1 MRSINGISSSILL
14 FAATRLPSSNVGAFS
29 NTATR
34 GQSAAGGALFATR
47 AIGPGASKTDATAA
61 LKQNFAS
68 TSRSK
73 VTAVANE
80 KPAAKAKRAAAKAKT
95 AEKKEEND
103 AFASFASKL
112 SAAGSLPKTA
122 KSTSSK
128 AVVQKKPASKKL
140 VTKKPAP
147 KKNVAKKER
156 ATKTVV
162 KAKPKQKTLVKAK
175 PKVKVA
181 VKKKLNRFDP
191 TIANKLAKKSNRFD
205 SGIANALV
213 KVPKKKKI
221 LTPLMLKQPTKKKPK
236 IAAVNDEVL
245 NPVTFGLKVIQSK
258 GGQEAAGVLISGGLK
273 LVSATLDE
281 GKTAKV
287 SVPRGLNSKTGEI
300 KTESVSV
307 GPKELLDG
315 GIFAGKEALQV
326 AGSVYNKAYRGYS
339 EPRNNSKKTKVKI
352 SPAGKGVLNPLTFGL
367 KVVQSKQAQEATGE
381 LIDGSLKLLQAT
393 LEEGKKSKVSI
404 PRRVDSRTGQV
415 TTKAVSVGP
424 GELFQVGLF
433 AGGEIFEAGKN
444 VYSRLYVTGDDG
456 SGKDAKSVATK
467 SRVST
472 IAASV
477 DPKTRKTLAPE
488 KETYVVNVG
497 GKKVRVVRNA
507 GGLFN

>member
-1 MRSINGISSSILL
+1 MG
-14 FAATRLPSSNVGAFS
+14 
-29 NTATR
+29 
-34 GQSAAGGALFATR
+34 
-47 AIGPGASKTDATAA
+47 
-61 LKQNFAS
+61 
-68 TSRSK
+68 
-73 VTAVANE
+73 
-80 KPAAKAKRAAAKAKT
+80 AKAKRAAAKAKT
-95 AEKKEEND
+95 AEKKGEND

-181 VKKKLNRFDP
+181 VKK
-191 TIANKLAKKSNRFD
+191 KLAKKSNRFD

-415 TTKAVSVGP
+415 TTKAVSGGP

-433 AGGEIFEAGKN
+433 AGGEIFEAGKS

-456 SGKDAKSVATK
+456 SGKDAKSAGTSVATK

-472 IAASV
+472 IAANV